1 MNRYLVG
8 RAKYVDGRWSM
19 ITDDDV
25 EVTASAKGLK
35 GTCLS
40 VKTHA
45 SRMHTRARN
54 MKRATD
60 GRHGRHTTVWPSL
73 LKKSFSVI
81 LSSRVVVVGAPTPI
95 HLSGMRSYHS

>member
-1 MNRYLVG
+1 MLKS
-8 RAKYVDGRWSM
+8 ASS
-19 ITDDDV
+19 
-25 EVTASAKGLK
+25 SAKGLK

-40 VKTHA
+40 VKTQ
-45 SRMHTRARN
+45 RMHARHARN